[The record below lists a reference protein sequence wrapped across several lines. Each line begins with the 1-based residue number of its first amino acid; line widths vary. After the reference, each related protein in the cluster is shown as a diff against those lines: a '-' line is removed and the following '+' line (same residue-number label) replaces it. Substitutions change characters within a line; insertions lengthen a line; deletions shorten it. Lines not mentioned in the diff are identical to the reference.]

1 MVRGLERF
9 REHFAGHEESYA
21 LIGGAACDIL
31 FGEAGLPFR
40 ATKDFDIVLCVEAVS
55 AEFATVFADF
65 LDAGGYQAR
74 ERSTGRRE
82 YHRFH
87 RPSDE
92 TFPAIIELFARRP
105 DTNLLLDGAELLP
118 IPVEED
124 VISLSAILLDEDY
137 FQAIQHVRVVIDDIS
152 LVDERILIPFKAR
165 AFLDLSGRRAEGEKV
180 DARHIRK
187 HRGDVFRLVQLLPG
201 EGELILANP
210 IRVDLAAFIERVHGD
225 PDFDYKALKL
235 PVPLAEATAILSRYY
250 RLDTTD

>member
-21 LIGGAACDIL
+21 LIGGVACDIL

-40 ATKDFDIVLCVEAVS
+40 ATKDFDIVLCVEVVS

-74 ERSTGRRE
+74 ERSAGRRE

-105 DTNLLLDGAELLP
+105 DTNLLPDDAELSP

-124 VISLSAILLDEDY
+124 VISLSVILLNEDY
-137 FQAIQHVRVVIDDIS
+137 YQEFQNLRIVIDGIS

-165 AFLDLSGRRAEGEKV
+165 AFLDLSVRKAEGEKV

-187 HRGDVFRLVQLLPG
+187 HRNDVFRLVQLLPG
-201 EGELILANP
+201 EGELIVADS
-210 IRVDLAAFIERVHGD
+210 IRVDLGTFLERVHGD
-225 PDFDYKALKL
+225 PFFDYKALKL
-235 PVPLAEATAILSRYY
+235 PVTLAEAKAILSRYY
-250 RLDTTD
+250 RLGQY

>member
-21 LIGGAACDIL
+21 LIGGVACDIL

-40 ATKDFDIVLCVEAVS
+40 ATKDFDIVLCVEVVS

-74 ERSTGRRE
+74 ERSAGRRE

-105 DTNLLLDGAELLP
+105 DTNLLPDGAELSP

-124 VISLSAILLDEDY
+124 VISLSAILLDGDY
-137 FQAIQHVRVVIDDIS
+137 YQEFQNLRIVIDGIS

-165 AFLDLSGRRAEGEKV
+165 AYLDLSGRKAEGEKV
-180 DARHIRK
+180 DARHIRNTAAMCFDWSSCCQA
-187 HRGDVFRLVQLLPG
+187 RANSSLP
-201 EGELILANP
+201 IP
-210 IRVDLAAFIERVHGD
+210 
-225 PDFDYKALKL
+225 
-235 PVPLAEATAILSRYY
+235 Y
-250 RLDTTD
+250 RLT

>member
-31 FGEAGLPFR
+31 FGAAGLPFR
-40 ATKDFDIVLCVEAVS
+40 ATKDFDIVLCVEVVS

-65 LDAGGYQAR
+65 LDAGGYLAR
-74 ERSTGRRE
+74 ERSVGRRE

-87 RPSDE
+87 RPLDE
-92 TFPAIIELFARRP
+92 TFPAIIELFARHP
-105 DTNLLLDGAELLP
+105 DTNLLPDYAELSP

-124 VISLSAILLDEDY
+124 LISLSAILLDEDY
-137 FQAIQHVRVVIDDIS
+137 YQELQNLRIVIDEIS

-165 AFLDLSGRRAEGEKV
+165 AFLDLSRRKAEGEMV

-187 HRGDVFRLVQLLPG
+187 HRNDVFRLVQLLPG
-201 EGELILANP
+201 EGEIIVADS
-210 IRVDLAAFIERVHGD
+210 IRTDLGVFLERVHGD
-225 PDFDYKALKL
+225 PSFDYKALKL
-235 PVPLAEATAILSRYY
+235 PVTLTDATVILSRYY
-250 RLDTTD
+250 RLDTN

>member
-21 LIGGAACDIL
+21 LIGGVACDIL

-40 ATKDFDIVLCVEAVS
+40 ATKDFDIVLCVEVVS
-55 AEFATVFADF
+55 TDFATVFADF
-65 LDAGGYQAR
+65 LNAGGYQAR
-74 ERSTGRRE
+74 ERSAGRRE

-105 DTNLLLDGAELLP
+105 DTNLLPDGAEVSP
-118 IPVEED
+118 ITVEED

-137 FQAIQHVRVVIDDIS
+137 FREFQKLRVVIDGVS

-165 AFLDLSGRRAEGEKV
+165 AFLDLSGRKAEGEKV

-187 HRGDVFRLVQLLPG
+187 HRSDVFRLVQLLPG
-201 EGELILANP
+201 EGELIIADS
-210 IRVDLAAFIERVHGD
+210 IRADLGAFLERAHGD
-225 PDFDYKALKL
+225 LDFDYKALKL
-235 PVPLAEATAILSRYY
+235 PVTLADATAILSRYY